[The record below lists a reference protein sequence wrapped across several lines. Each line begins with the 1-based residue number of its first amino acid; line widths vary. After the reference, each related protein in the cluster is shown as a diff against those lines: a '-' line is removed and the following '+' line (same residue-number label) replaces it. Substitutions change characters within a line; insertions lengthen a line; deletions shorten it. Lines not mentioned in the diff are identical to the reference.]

1 MDGLP
6 TLQLLLR
13 QLQRVP
19 YLASKNLYRVAQHF
33 LSLSPEQLEL
43 FCRALREAQ
52 VNLTRCNRCCAWQE
66 RTAGCLFCDA
76 PKRDHTAICV
86 VETWYDLTAIERSGG
101 YNGEYHV
108 LGGALSPLDG
118 IGPEDLSVDVLI
130 QRITPVDEDQNTGQ
144 PAKAREV
151 ILAMNQTP
159 EGEATASFV
168 ARALRGKPVTIT
180 CLARGMPVGSTLE
193 FMDRLTL
200 NKALSERRNF

>member
-6 TLQLLLR
+6 TLQQLLR

-33 LSLSPEQLEL
+33 LSLPPEQLEL
-43 FCRALREAQ
+43 FCRVLREAQ
-52 VNLTRCNRCCAWQE
+52 VNLTRCERCCAWRE
-66 RTAGCLFCDA
+66 RTAGCLFCDS
-76 PKRDHTAICV
+76 PKRDHSVICV

-118 IGPEDLSVDVLI
+118 IGPEDLSVEVLEA
-130 QRITPVDEDQNTGQ
+130 RIGQ
-144 PAKAREV
+144 ETKFREI

-159 EGEATASFV
+159 EGEATAVFV
-168 ARALRGKPVTIT
+168 SRALRGKPVTVT

-200 NKALSERRNF
+200 NKALSERRDF

>member
-6 TLQLLLR
+6 TLQQLLR

-19 YLASKNLYRVAQHF
+19 YLSSKNLYRVAHYF
-33 LSLSPEQLEL
+33 LSLPPEQLEL
-43 FCRALREAQ
+43 FCRSLRETQ
-52 VNLTRCNRCCAWQE
+52 VNLTRCNRCCSWQE
-66 RTAGCLFCDA
+66 RSAGCLFCDA
-76 PKRDHTAICV
+76 PKRDHSVICV
-86 VETWYDLTAIERSGG
+86 VETWYDLTAIERSGS

-118 IGPEDLSVDVLI
+118 IGPEDLSIKLLVE
-130 QRITPVDEDQNTGQ
+130 RIEGAEER
-144 PAKAREV
+144 PAGSFSEV
-151 ILAMNQTP
+151 ILALNQTP
-159 EGEATASFV
+159 EGEATAALV
-168 ARALRGKPVTIT
+168 ARALRGKSVALT

>member
-1 MDGLP
+1 MEGLP
-6 TLQLLLR
+6 TLQQLLR

-33 LSLSPEQLEL
+33 LALPPEQLEL

-52 VNLTRCNRCCAWQE
+52 VNLTRCERCCAWRE

-76 PKRDHTAICV
+76 PKRDHTVICV

-108 LGGALSPLDG
+108 LGGVLSPLDG
-118 IGPEDLSVDVLI
+118 IGPEDLSLDVLI
-130 QRITPVDEDQNTGQ
+130 HRVDQSKDRSWEI
-144 PAKAREV
+144 

-159 EGEATASFV
+159 EGEATAMFV
-168 ARALRGKPVTIT
+168 ARALRDKPVKVT

-200 NKALSERRNF
+200 NKALTERRKF

>member
-6 TLQLLLR
+6 TLQQLLR

-33 LSLSPEQLEL
+33 LTLPPEQLEL
-43 FCRALREAQ
+43 FCKALREAQ
-52 VNLTRCNRCCAWQE
+52 MNLVACSHCCAWRE
-66 RTAGCLFCDA
+66 RTAGCPFCDDQS
-76 PKRDHTAICV
+76 RDHGLICV
-86 VETWYDLTAIERSGG
+86 VETWYDLAAIERSGG
-101 YNGEYHV
+101 YRGEFHV

-118 IGPEDLSVDVLI
+118 IGPEDLSVTILVE
-130 QRITPVDEDQNTGQ
+130 RIAQSDRY
-144 PAKAREV
+144 REV

-159 EGEATASFV
+159 EGEATAAFV
-168 ARALRGKPVTIT
+168 ARALREKGISVT

-200 NKALSERRNF
+200 HKALSERRNF

>member
-6 TLQLLLR
+6 TLQQLLR

-33 LSLSPEQLEL
+33 LSLPPEQLEL

-52 VNLTRCNRCCAWQE
+52 VNLTRCSRCCAWQE

-118 IGPEDLSVDVLI
+118 IGPEDLSVDVLVERVS
-130 QRITPVDEDQNTGQ
+130 QNKDQS
-144 PAKAREV
+144 AKSREI

>member
-1 MDGLP
+1 MEGLR
-6 TLQLLLR
+6 TLQQLLR

-33 LSLSPEQLEL
+33 LSLTPEQLDL
-43 FCRALREAQ
+43 FCRALKEAQ
-52 VNLTRCNRCCAWQE
+52 VNLVRCDRCCAWRE
-66 RTAGCLFCDA
+66 RTSGCLFCDA
-76 PKRDHTAICV
+76 PGRDHGIICV
-86 VETWYDLTAIERSGG
+86 VETWYDLTAIERSGA

-118 IGPEDLSVDVLI
+118 IGPEDLSVQQLV
-130 QRITPVDEDQNTGQ
+130 
-144 PAKAREV
+144 ARLDGAGTQDAGKRREI

-159 EGEATASFV
+159 EGEATAAFV
-168 ARALRGKPVTIT
+168 ARALRGMEVAIT

>member
-6 TLQLLLR
+6 TLQQLLR

-33 LSLSPEQLEL
+33 LSLRPEELEL
-43 FCRALREAQ
+43 FCRVLREAQ
-52 VNLTRCNRCCAWQE
+52 VNLTRCERCCAWRE
-66 RTAGCLFCDA
+66 RTAGCLFCDS
-76 PKRDHTAICV
+76 PKRDHTVICV

-118 IGPEDLSVDVLI
+118 IGPEDLSVETLA
-130 QRITPVDEDQNTGQ
+130 QRLDNKIESLPGGAAGKPSEI
-144 PAKAREV
+144 

-159 EGEATASFV
+159 EGEATAVFV
-168 ARALRGKPVTIT
+168 SRALRGKSITVT

-200 NKALSERRNF
+200 NKALSERRDF

>member
-6 TLQLLLR
+6 TLQQLLR

-33 LSLSPEQLEL
+33 LSLPPEQLEL

-52 VNLTRCNRCCAWQE
+52 VNLAQCERCCAWRE
-66 RTAGCLFCDA
+66 RTAGCLFCDS
-76 PKRDHTAICV
+76 PKRDHTVICV

-118 IGPEDLSVDVLI
+118 IGPEDLSVEILTERLTDGSANKSI
-130 QRITPVDEDQNTGQ
+130 EI
-144 PAKAREV
+144 

-159 EGEATASFV
+159 EGEATAVFV
-168 ARALRGKPVTIT
+168 ARALRGKPVTVT